1 MAQDKSDADYVAA
14 KAAITE
20 GTYRIK
26 TTVNGTDYYV
36 TTNGGLTSVKNNACY
51 FDITQTSGGYFGTGF
66 RIDGGGTRFTNSPKN
81 GDYAV
86 LNVTNFATSTG
97 DRTDWERQILYLNSE
112 GKYAIRTCNVADGT
126 GWNDCG
132 KTHWTY
138 SADGAVTAQYTY
150 DRVYIWD
157 FEGPLTTI
165 NVTYKLVEADGTTEV
180 SSKTV
185 KQEAN
190 SSIISP
196 LPGTGEDFN
205 GFFHEKFYYDY
216 AVSSET
222 VGDTDCTI
230 TITRTEKAGVV
241 KGLSDLSNYKAY
253 NIGCDRGAMIAY
265 DGKMVN
271 TALAAAANVKPYGK
285 FALLNYEDNYYIF
298 SIDENKFVKNDASV
312 ALDLT
317 TVGFSTEDA
326 MVMVPQ
332 DGVEAYFLWHFNAT
346 DKYLN
351 TNGNQPLG
359 YVINY
364 YSTPDPGNKY
374 YMVAVDDFDPT
385 DALAE
390 LDAYF
395 HPAYTVTYKIKDT
408 YGNVIFTSEPQPTK
422 LGAHITT
429 LLPEY
434 QLPLYTYSEA
444 DVTISEQNTTVEYT
458 ATWTGAFE
466 ISADFATAH
475 WYDMAMRSTWYVTSA
490 VKDTDGAY
498 KTQNA
503 NTMGLV
509 EDSYQW
515 AFVGNGYEGFKIIN
529 KAAGDGNSFGWT
541 DAQATNSGIPTIMS
555 DSEGNHRWRIVSSTN
570 TTVPAGSFVLNVP
583 GTNLYINQFG
593 GEGGS
598 VKFWDSAN
606 NLSDAGS
613 AFTVFD
619 VPTNFASFVADEI
632 APYVEPTGYFT
643 FTDAVKAAIG
653 YNESM
658 KTECSFDE
666 YKAMKEALQT
676 ALDDVNSY
684 ILPETGYYILKN
696 KNYGTYMGIDP
707 SDANMYGN
715 YNTAVAAKQIVKLTK
730 TGDATYTIGLMGKFA
745 PATVTQSTQVIATAD
760 AANYTVIITTPG
772 FAAFQ
777 LNPEVK
783 MSALHRASDGN
794 IVGWEA
800 SSAASQ
806 WEVIDAESIEFT
818 IGAEGY
824 ATAYLPFPAEFGG
837 TIPLPEPKGVWTFDD
852 TNDLLAGTG
861 IATLKATTH
870 AKNNVTETDLAT
882 AGITTVDGPY
892 EGNGALNIPVGSSLL
907 MSANTNATNIGTYT
921 IMYDVC
927 VEDGSTYVP
936 LLQNSLTDGKDGS
949 LFISNN
955 KVGLG
960 GGLGYHGSIENNKWY
975 RIVFA
980 VQPNG
985 ASLYVDGVQLASNL
999 NLTAAYNQ
1007 HWLLTTGAL
1016 FFADEDGEEKAI
1028 KTSEVRF
1035 WDTVLSADQIADLG
1049 SVTGDAP
1056 KFPEAVGSWTFDDAT
1071 DPYATTGTATLSEVG
1086 SATITA
1092 TDGEVTVPVGAGLEL
1107 KTNLDNI
1114 PNAYTLLLDVKLAD
1128 VSGYIAL
1135 FQNDITNSKD
1145 ASIFING
1152 GKIGLNSAGLGYKGT
1167 INADTWYRIVTVIDN
1182 GYCTLYVDGEQVGKS
1197 AGQDVN
1203 AWTMRDTKE
1212 LMLFTDDSGEEKE
1225 VTTSEVRFWNT
1236 ALTASQIAQL
1246 GTVGTTIDDENDKP
1260 GFEEPTAYTAVIG
1273 EAGSKKWL
1281 TLNKVEGTIPTKTA
1295 VVIKGT
1301 PKTYLYKI
1309 AAETAPVDN
1318 NDLKGTLEPI
1328 EATGKYILA
1337 KPQGKEIGFYLA
1349 ESGTI
1354 AAGKAYIE
1362 LPGNTGVKALL
1373 FNAEDETAISNVNAN
1388 GNGNNAA
1395 IYNMAGQRISKLQKG
1410 VNIVNGKKILK

>member
-1 MAQDKSDADYVAA
+1 MRKFKLLLSVMLSAMAWTGTTAQTVVTDVSQLSNTKVYTIECPRGTFVLNNDQNAIVSSHKSNGTVVNDAAATDDPSTKFCIIQSDGLYYIYSPKLKKFAGVIGQVLSFNANRHVGFEITTDGTDGLEGSVFRLKAPKFNFYANNNNSGNIVVNSYSTAEGGNTITIKEAGASTVDEQELLASLRTEYLDDHKVYKINNVRVTTWTADANGTGLTGTKAYPGASEAYQQFAFITRDGKEYMYNLGTKKFVGLDGDNVILTTDKSKFTPVEYIELNNDTYGYEFMLPEKNWYFNGQGGGGFVINGWANEDDGNRNQLVEVNQVNVYDEMLDFFEAPYWDVTYNVYMNGEKIHSTVVNSKRNVAA
-14 KAAITE
+14 ELPAADQRP
-20 GTYRIK
+20 Y
-26 TTVNGTDYYV
+26 
-36 TTNGGLTSVKNNACY
+36 LT
-51 FDITQTSGGYFGTGF
+51 
-66 RIDGGGTRFTNSPKN
+66 
-81 GDYAV
+81 
-86 LNVTNFATSTG
+86 
-97 DRTDWERQILYLNSE
+97 
-112 GKYAIRTCNVADGT
+112 
-126 GWNDCG
+126 
-132 KTHWTY
+132 
-138 SADGAVTAQYTY
+138 YTY
-150 DRVYIWD
+150 DTSVI
-157 FEGPLTTI
+157 ETG
-165 NVTYKLVEADGTTEV
+165 VTEV
-180 SSKTV
+180 
-185 KQEAN
+185 
-190 SSIISP
+190 
-196 LPGTGEDFN
+196 
-205 GFFHEKFYYDY
+205 
-216 AVSSET
+216 
-222 VGDTDCTI
+222 
-230 TITRTEKAGVV
+230 
-241 KGLSDLSNYKAY
+241 
-253 NIGCDRGAMIAY
+253 
-265 DGKMVN
+265 
-271 TALAAAANVKPYGK
+271 NV
-285 FALLNYEDNYYIF
+285 
-298 SIDENKFVKNDASV
+298 
-312 ALDLT
+312 
-317 TVGFSTEDA
+317 
-326 MVMVPQ
+326 
-332 DGVEAYFLWHFNAT
+332 
-346 DKYLN
+346 
-351 TNGNQPLG
+351 
-359 YVINY
+359 
-364 YSTPDPGNKY
+364 
-374 YMVAVDDFDPT
+374 
-385 DALAE
+385 
-390 LDAYF
+390 
-395 HPAYTVTYKIKDT
+395 
-408 YGNVIFTSEPQPTK
+408 
-422 LGAHITT
+422 
-429 LLPEY
+429 
-434 QLPLYTYSEA
+434 
-444 DVTISEQNTTVEYT
+444 T
-458 ATWTGAFE
+458 ATWTGPFE
-466 ISADFATAH
+466 ISTDFANAH
-475 WYDMAMRSTWYVTSA
+475 WYDMAMRSKWYVTSA
-490 VKDTDGAY
+490 AKDANDGDAY
-498 KTQNA
+498 ITQNA

-515 AFVGNGYEGFKIIN
+515 AFIGNPYAGFQIIN
-529 KAAGDGNSFGWT
+529 KAEGQGKSFGWT
-541 DAQATNSGIPTIMS
+541 DAQATNAGIPTIM
-555 DSEGNHRWRIVSSTN
+555 DDAEGKHAWNIVPSTN

-593 GEGGS
+593 GEGGK
-598 VKFWDSAN
+598 VKFWNSAN
-606 NLSDAGS
+606 NLGDAGS

-619 VPTNFASFVADEI
+619 VPTNFASFVAEEI
-632 APYVEPTGYFT
+632 APYIESTGYFT
-643 FTDAVKAAIG
+643 FTDAAKATIG
-653 YNESM
+653 YDEAY
-658 KTECSFDE
+658 KTECPFE
-666 YKAMKEALQT
+666 TYKALKQKLTEAQATT
-676 ALDDVNSY
+676 ANY

-696 KNYGTYMGIDP
+696 KYYGTYMGIDP

-730 TGDATYTIGLMGKFA
+730 TGADTYTVSLMDKFA
-745 PATVTQSTQVIATAD
+745 PATVAQSAAVTATTEAGTYIVVPQ
-760 AANYTVIITTPG
+760 NGT
-772 FAAFQ
+772 AAFRA
-777 LNPEVK
+777 NSNEVY
-783 MSALHRASDGN
+783 SCLHCDAKGK

-800 SSAASQ
+800 AATASQ

-852 TNDLLAGTG
+852 ANDLLAGTG

-892 EGNGALNIPVGSSLL
+892 DGNGAVNIPVGSSLL

-949 LFISNN
+949 LFIN
-955 KVGLG
+955 KNQVGLG
-960 GGLGYHGSIENNKWY
+960 GGLGYHGTIENNKWY

-985 ASLYVDGVQLASNL
+985 ASLYVDGVQLVSNL
-999 NLTAAYNQ
+999 NLPNPYNQ
-1007 HWLLTTGAL
+1007 HWQLTTGAL

-1071 DPYATTGTATLSEVG
+1071 DPYATTGTATLSEWG
-1086 SATITA
+1086 NGAITA

-1114 PNAYTLLLDVKLAD
+1114 PNAYTLLLDVKFAA
-1128 VSGYIAL
+1128 VNSYAAV
-1135 FQNDITNSKD
+1135 FQNDITNGKD
-1145 ASIFING
+1145 ASIFVKDG
-1152 GKIGLNSAGLGYKGT
+1152 AIGLNSAGLGYKGT
-1167 INADTWYRIVTVIDN
+1167 INADTWYRIVTVIDD

-1197 AGQDVN
+1197 AGKDVN

-1260 GFEEPTAYTAVIG
+1260 DYEEPTAYTAVIG

-1301 PKTYLYKI
+1301 PRTYLYKI

-1337 KPQGKEIGFYLA
+1337 KPGKEVGFYLA

-1354 AAGKAYIE
+1354 AACKAYIE
-1362 LPGNTGVKALL
+1362 LTGNTGPLVKALL